1 MICRQSCNTRSNSG
15 TVSFYVASW
24 LFTFLLDFKQEQYD
38 QSAHLRTADGVE
50 QDGGRLGQD
59 HMAVVGV
66 GQAAASQKQADE
78 VRGLVYFGL
87 REFRAQI
94 GVHPFAHDREIGLC
108 STLPSVCSLVQHPA
122 DCLAFRPC
130 FPLICIQ
137 YKRNV
142 QQDEGMSS

>member
-1 MICRQSCNTRSNSG
+1 MICRQSCNTQPNSG

-24 LFTFLLDFKQEQYD
+24 LLTSLLEFKQEQYD
-38 QSAHLRTADGVE
+38 LFAHLRTADGVE

-59 HMAVVGV
+59 HVAVVGV

-108 STLPSVCSLVQHPA
+108 STLLPVCSLVQHPA

-130 FPLICIQ
+130 FPLICIP
-137 YKRNV
+137 YKRNE
-142 QQDEGMSS
+142 QQKEGRLS